1 MHASRRAQR
10 GVALLG
16 LLAVAVMVFAYVLTS
31 RLNAASQFV
40 GIDRDHNAKVMAQA
54 KRALIGYTAQQAA
67 RSGENNPG
75 HLPCPEAPAN
85 YGATNPNEGI
95 EAPSCSA
102 QAIGRL
108 PWRTLG
114 LERLVDAA
122 GEPLWYAVSPGWHR
136 PSSTDTL
143 TINSDSPGQLA
154 LAGITGNAVALIIAP
169 GATLATQACGGATAT
184 AQARPATG
192 APDFRNYLECG
203 NANSPADNA
212 FVASAPGSPFNDQ
225 MLAVL
230 PSDVM
235 PALEAAIAERMQREF
250 APALRSAVYTSAQYA
265 GIPSGQPLYPYATQF
280 ENPGSS
286 NYLGDQGI
294 YQGLLPVSQ
303 IRASCASP
311 QPCAA
316 LPVTGSV
323 RETLGYGYVMSY
335 SCSASSTEYLCTGQY
350 HENDPEPWRE
360 IRLEMTAT
368 FSNVAMGLRVL
379 NNPASYVL
387 VEARD
392 NGSTVAWVTPA
403 ITIVQ
408 TRMHDGSTSLPD
420 GTTPPR
426 GAVSIR
432 FRAVM
437 PNINDM
443 GWDVYADFRMRI
455 NRGVFDDHALLKDD
469 DTTLGWF
476 TRNQWYRVLYYAVA
490 QTNTADSL
498 STLGCGDTNCL
509 RFNEGLGCGGG
520 ANWCNIRS
528 LLVLGGASLTNQSRP
543 NSNLA
548 DYVEYTNG
556 DGGTFYEQHGIR
568 RPTNV
573 AVSNGP
579 WNDRVILVDWLNWA
593 TTSLLLTTPNNHP
606 QVVADTTTSPVRVHY
621 LPLP

>member
-1 MHASRRAQR
+1 VARASASRRAQR

-40 GIDRDHNAKVMAQA
+40 GIDGDHNARVLARA
-54 KRALIGYTAQQAA
+54 KQALIGYVAQQAA
-67 RSGENNPG
+67 LSGENNPG

-85 YGATNPNEGI
+85 YGTANEGI
-95 EAPSCSA
+95 EATFCAA

-114 LERLVDAA
+114 VDKLVDAA

-136 PSSTDTL
+136 PNSTDFL
-143 TINSDSPGQLA
+143 TINSDVAGQLA
-154 LAGITGNAVALIIAP
+154 LSGITSNAVALIIAP
-169 GATLATQACGGATAT
+169 GATLLTQACGGATAT
-184 AQARPATG
+184 TQARPATG
-192 APDFRNYLECG
+192 APDYRNYLECG
-203 NANSPADNA
+203 NANSPADST
-212 FVASAPGSPFNDQ
+212 FFASAPGSPFNDQ
-225 MLAVL
+225 VLAVL

-235 PALEAAIAERMQREF
+235 PALEAAITERMQREL
-250 APALRSAVYTSAQYA
+250 APALRTAVYTSTQYA

-286 NYLGDQGI
+286 NFLGDQGI

-303 IRASCASP
+303 VRTSCASP

-335 SCSASSTEYLCTGQY
+335 SCSTSSTEYLCTGQY
-350 HENDPEPWRE
+350 HENDSEPWRE

-379 NNPASYVL
+379 GANPASYML
-387 VEARD
+387 IEARD
-392 NGSTVAWVTPA
+392 NGATGAWETPA
-403 ITIVQ
+403 ITVVEI
-408 TRMHDGSTSLPD
+408 RMHNGSTALPD

-432 FRAVM
+432 FRATM
-437 PNINDM
+437 PNIDAM

-455 NRGVFDDHALLKDD
+455 NRDVFDDHALLKGDD
-469 DTTLGWF
+469 ATLGWF

-498 STLGCGDTNCL
+498 STLGCGNTNCL
-509 RFNEGLGCGGG
+509 RFNEGLSCGTG
-520 ANWCNIRS
+520 ADWCNIRS
-528 LLVLGGASLTNQSRP
+528 LLVLGGASITSQSRP
-543 NSNLA
+543 NGNLA

-556 DGGTFYEQHGIR
+556 DGGTFYEQHAIR

-573 AVSNGP
+573 AVANAP
-579 WNDRVILVDWLNWA
+579 WNDRVVLVDWLP
-593 TTSLLLTTPNNHP
+593 SLPPLTTGTHP
-606 QVVADTTTSPVRVHY
+606 QVVSVSPLRVHV
-621 LPLP
+621 LPVP